1 MVRLAGGYEY
11 RQQGIGAASLIYALG
26 HERCAYRGRESSH
39 PASVPPDGV
48 VSGSFDIRDPNSG
61 NFING
66 SW

>member
-1 MVRLAGGYEY
+1 MNDVPTEGV
-11 RQQGIGAASLIYALG
+11 S
-26 HERCAYRGRESSH
+26 
-39 PASVPPDGV
+39 PATPPPVPPDGV